1 MRGHCGSDCWR
12 LSSRVLLTYLEMMPV
27 SGRLCLK
34 TSYLEGIN
42 WIPSVSFCVHVQQL
56 NADYVI
62 AEAQQAMSHEL
73 LMAFHS
79 VCTTLCQCCA
89 CEPPRSTNW
98 SQRPSFIDS
107 IWVIFLDLCVCV
119 CLCICV
125 CLPECFSKPP
135 LTTANKQS
143 CKGRKSL
150 GKTPFLTFKP
160 MPLRQSVTHPCPTLT
175 ASASICSFMANFI
188 LGQIKFLIWSN
199 NLQPIFGQ
207 CTKPQNL
214 ILPSHLFCL
223 ELFGKKTQKSPLP
236 K

>member
-119 CLCICV
+119 CVCVFVCV
-125 CLPECFSKPP
+125 CLNVF
-135 LTTANKQS
+135 QS
-143 CKGRKSL
+143 LPWQQQTNRAAKAGSHLEKHLFWHLSRCHSDNLWR
-150 GKTPFLTFKP
+150 
-160 MPLRQSVTHPCPTLT
+160 
-175 ASASICSFMANFI
+175 I
-188 LGQIKFLIWSN
+188 LAPRWL
-199 NLQPIFGQ
+199 LQPQFA
-207 CTKPQNL
+207 PSWP
-214 ILPSHLFCL
+214 ILYWAKLNF
-223 ELFGKKTQKSPLP
+223 
-236 K
+236 